1 MDKSEPEGC
10 LRTPATCGR
19 SPVMDQDQVGHTSLD
34 ADAPKYLASIGE
46 RRGARGQMLAH
57 RLLYV
62 LLGAVQ
68 RFATPEIS
76 L

>member
-1 MDKSEPEGC
+1 
-10 LRTPATCGR
+10 
-19 SPVMDQDQVGHTSLD
+19 MDQDQVGHTSLD